1 MNLIEGFAIINVFVA
16 LYTNSSEQCA
26 LSSEQQHIDYRYLA
40 RRLLAERIFWK
51 ELEVF
56 IPPAVNASL
65 LPGTLRESGI
75 ANFF

>member
-40 RRLLAERIFWK
+40 RRLLAERIF
-51 ELEVF
+51 
-56 IPPAVNASL
+56 
-65 LPGTLRESGI
+65 
-75 ANFF
+75 